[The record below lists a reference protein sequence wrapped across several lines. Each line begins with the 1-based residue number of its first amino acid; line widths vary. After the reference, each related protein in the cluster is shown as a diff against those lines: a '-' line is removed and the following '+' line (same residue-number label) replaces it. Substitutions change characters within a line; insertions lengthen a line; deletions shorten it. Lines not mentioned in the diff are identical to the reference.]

1 MLGGRR
7 IGRRMGW
14 RMVLWRGDEEG
25 KEISETVSTRIR
37 LIIVRK
43 TDRESGYISIISS
56 VRIVERLVSIFV

>member
-1 MLGGRR
+1 
-7 IGRRMGW
+7 MGW